1 MGRRRRRPR
10 RGFEPQAQA
19 AQQRLKHVS
28 ALQSYGQFSNSSK
41 VHRRE
46 GNLASVQ
53 MQLVIFTLL
62 YYPSAECSSTVAEGS
77 GLGIGLDTAIKN
89 VRKC

>member
-1 MGRRRRRPR
+1 M
-10 RGFEPQAQA
+10 QA

-41 VHRRE
+41 VHRHE

-53 MQLVIFTLL
+53 MQLVFTLL

>member
-1 MGRRRRRPR
+1 
-10 RGFEPQAQA
+10 
-19 AQQRLKHVS
+19 
-28 ALQSYGQFSNSSK
+28 
-41 VHRRE
+41 
-46 GNLASVQ
+46 